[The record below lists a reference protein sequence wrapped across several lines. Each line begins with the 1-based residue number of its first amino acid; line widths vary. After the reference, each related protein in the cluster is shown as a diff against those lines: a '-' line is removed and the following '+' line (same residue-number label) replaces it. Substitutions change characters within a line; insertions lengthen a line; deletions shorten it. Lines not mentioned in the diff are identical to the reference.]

1 MDLSKGYDCSLHD
14 LQMAKLET
22 YCLDMVSLSLLK
34 CCLTKR
40 KQKLKVQSSFS
51 DLLEFI
57 SEIS

>member
-40 KQKLKVQSSFS
+40 KQKLKVQSSFNIP
-51 DLLEFI
+51 LIEY
-57 SEIS
+57 